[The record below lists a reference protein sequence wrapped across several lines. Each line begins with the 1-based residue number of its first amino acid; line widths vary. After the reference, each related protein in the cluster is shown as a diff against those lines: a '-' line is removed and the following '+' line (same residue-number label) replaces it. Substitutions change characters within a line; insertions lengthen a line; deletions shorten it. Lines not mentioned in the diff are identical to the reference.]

1 MKINGYENLNF
12 VKWAGGKFNLIHQ
25 IEQYLPKKID
35 RYFEPFIGGGA
46 LFFYIMQKYKPQFA
60 FISDINQNLI
70 LTYEVIR
77 DDVEVLIQQLHR
89 HKENHRKDFEKFGNQ
104 KTIKIHELNQK
115 AKKIKIYLGQLSA
128 GGAPRGFRRNA
139 RPPGEVYK
147 VQLELNKILDEL
159 KEIKKKKR
167 EEDKQRYYYIQRE
180 IYNKNKVLSKVEIA
194 SYFIYLNKAGF
205 NGMYRENK
213 KGYLNIPKGDLKEM
227 NIDERKL
234 RKASKILNQ
243 NVQIRCAPYRT
254 IDPLAKENDFI
265 YFDPPYAP
273 LKKNS
278 FTTYN
283 KNPFLEEE
291 QKQLAFF
298 CKKLNIRN
306 VKFMLSNNNT
316 DLIHQLFSQFQ
327 IKYVSTKRLINS
339 DTKGRGNVDE
349 VLIINY

>member
-1 MKINGYENLNF
+1 MKINGYENLSF
-12 VKWAGGKFNLIHQ
+12 VKWAGGKQHLINQ

-60 FISDINQNLI
+60 FISDINPNLI
-70 LTYEVIR
+70 ITYEVIR
-77 DDVEVLIQQLHR
+77 DDVEFLIQHLHI
-89 HKENHRKDFEKFGNQ
+89 HKKNHRKDFEKFGN
-104 KTIKIHELNQK
+104 KKKIKIHELNKK
-115 AKKIKIYLGQLSA
+115 AKKIKLSLRPEGSGETFSSRQRGQA
-128 GGAPRGFRRNA
+128 
-139 RPPGEVYK
+139 
-147 VQLELNKILDEL
+147 QIELKKIFDEL
-159 KEIKKKKR
+159 KEMKKKKR

-180 IYNKNKVLSKVEIA
+180 IYNKNKTLSKVEIA

-205 NGMYRENK
+205 NGMYRENL
-213 KGYLNIPKGDLKEM
+213 KGHLNIPKGDLKEI
-227 NIDERKL
+227 NIDEKKL

-243 NVQIRCAPYRT
+243 NVQIRCFPYSKINALT
-254 IDPLAKENDFI
+254 TENDFI
-265 YFDPPYAP
+265 YLDPPYVP

-306 VKFMLSNNNT
+306 VKFMLSNHNT
-316 DLIHQLFSQFQ
+316 NFIHQLFSQFH
-327 IKYVSTKRLINS
+327 IEIVSAKRIINS
-339 DTKGRGNVDE
+339 DAKGRGNVDE
-349 VLIINY
+349 VLVINYEK